1 DVEPGDRAGNHTLR
15 NLQLVDEQVVAR
27 TFAPRSL
34 NSQSGRRVPLR
45 VEVDKQGLPPGG
57 GHCGGYIDRGGGL
70 ADTALLVGYCDP
82 DHESSG
88 TPLPTSMPPP
98 GSVCECSTWNISWID
113 PGCSASSCVAERPLG
128 NSHTVACVEN
138 RADKFSSLA
147 SGAKAR
153 AVITPAGK
161 LFTLSRRA
169 PITVQ
174 FASPI
179 SATIRL
185 NHSTRRLRDS
195 TNDTG

>member
-70 ADTALLVGYCDP
+70 PDTALLVGYCDP

-98 GSVCECSTWNISWID
+98 GSGCECSTWNISWIE
-113 PGCSASSCVAERPLG
+113 PGCSVSSCAAERPLG

-138 RADKFSSLA
+138 RADKLSSLA

-161 LFTLSRRA
+161 LSTLSRRA

-174 FASPI
+174 CASPI

-185 NHSTRRLRDS
+185 NHST
-195 TNDTG
+195 